1 MLGLEE
7 NYFYQTINNMAKNE
21 TNLTLGIS
29 EPEKVDEYISKLN
42 HPLIE
47 VVKYV
52 RQLILDTDKK
62 IGEGIYWNAPT
73 FLFTGKMKLFDAKQH
88 KRYIVG
94 FVFNKQDCIRMVL
107 LQGAKVK
114 DRTKILEGDFK
125 DNRKL
130 IVFKS
135 KEDAKSKEKDFKN
148 IIKQLVEM
156 MD

>member
-1 MLGLEE
+1 
-7 NYFYQTINNMAKNE
+7 MAKKE
-21 TNLTLGIS
+21 TNLTLGVS
-29 EPEKVDEYISKLN
+29 EPEKVDAFIQKLN

-52 RQLILDTDKK
+52 RHLILDTDKQ

-73 FLFTGKMKLFDAKQH
+73 FFFTGEMKPFEPKEY

-94 FVFNKQDCIRMVL
+94 FVFNRQDCIRMVL
-107 LQGAKVK
+107 LQGATANDSGKV
-114 DRTKILEGDFK
+114 LEGNFK

-135 KEDAKSKEKDFKN
+135 MDDAKSKEKEFKD
-148 IIKQLVEM
+148 IIKQLVKLMEN
-156 MD
+156 